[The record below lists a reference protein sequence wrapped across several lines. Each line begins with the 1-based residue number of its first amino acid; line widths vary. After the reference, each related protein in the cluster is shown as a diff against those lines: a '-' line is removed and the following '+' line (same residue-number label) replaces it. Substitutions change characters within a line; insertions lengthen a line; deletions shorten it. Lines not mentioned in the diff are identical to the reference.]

1 MLNTHDNPLQPR
13 SERLRVGECMVDVPR
28 REVLP
33 PNANAPDEAPRR
45 ITVKALQVLL
55 ALAAHQG
62 RVVSREALFEWVW
75 PDTMPTDDVLT
86 QAVTQLRKAFGD
98 ERGAPRYLE
107 TISKGGYRLLAPVE
121 WMPSPVP
128 TANVGDATIDA
139 ADDMAHASH
148 PPAPALAGKRTLA
161 PRIAIAALLLVVAV
175 AAFAVLRYVERDAP
189 PAAKAPT
196 NALATAPDAVASIE
210 FKAITSRPGRE
221 NGPNLSPDGAM
232 VAYAETPQ
240 GKRNSAIMVQTTAQ
254 VAPQQLTYPDDKS
267 WDFMPVWSHD
277 GRRLAFIRSSDPD
290 GCQIMLIAASG
301 GEARKAGDCYGDN
314 FHAYDWTPDDSG
326 LLMGGTRLPG
336 DTKAPLRLLDLS
348 TGQWRALDYPISDG
362 DIDVNP
368 HYSPDGKSLV
378 FRRAISL
385 SDLWMMPAAGGTPK
399 RLTRLRGDIRGWDWL
414 PDGSGLVFTLIGS
427 EHGMYRY
434 DMKTAAVTPLGIMAM
449 ALLPDVAARSPAM
462 VFEIDQLR
470 TGIFRYDFAG
480 DGGPAT
486 RSEQLFAS
494 SGGDLLPAVS
504 PDGSMLA
511 FVSDRS
517 TQPQLWI
524 GAIGRPD
531 TLRPIEGMMPVVRH
545 LPVWAADGRRLLM
558 IALVDGRQEL
568 REIEVGSDV
577 SRRLPVPAETP
588 VYAAYTDAPERMLVG
603 SDGGEGRLR
612 LTLYDTSAPTWREL
626 ASIDDVALAK
636 FDPERKRVYFTR
648 ASRPGL
654 WSSDAG
660 LQNVALVEASRPYP
674 MNYRNWAIGDGEA
687 YLLSRTANC
696 ALAWLKLPNPDKD
709 DGICLDK
716 SRGTTTGAP
725 GVNASGGSVYLA
737 MPVSDN
743 VDIGWAMLPDV
754 GGRSG
759 R

>member
-13 SERLRVGECMVDVPR
+13 SERLRVGECVIDVPR
-28 REVLP
+28 REVMV
-33 PNANAPDEAPRR
+33 PNADAPRR
-45 ITVKALQVLL
+45 ITVKALHVLL

-86 QAVTQLRKAFGD
+86 QAITQLRKVFGD
-98 ERGAPRYLE
+98 ERDAPRYLE
-107 TISKGGYRLLAPVE
+107 TISKGGYRLLATVE
-121 WMPSPVP
+121 WMPSPASPSTDADV
-128 TANVGDATIDA
+128 ALAAADATHA
-139 ADDMAHASH
+139 AGA
-148 PPAPALAGKRTLA
+148 PAPRRRAA
-161 PRIAIAALLLVVAV
+161 AIGAVLGVLLLVVAM
-175 AAFAVLRYVERDAP
+175 ALYAVYRNADRRDDP
-189 PAAKAPT
+189 SAAKA
-196 NALATAPDAVASIE
+196 TAPAAAPGVVAPLE

-221 NGPNLSPDGAM
+221 HSPNLSPDGAM
-232 VAYAETPQ
+232 VAYVETPQ
-240 GKRNSAIMVQTTAQ
+240 GKPNSAIMVQTTAQ
-254 VAPQQLTYPDDKS
+254 VTPRQLTHPDDSS
-267 WDFMPVWSHD
+267 WDFLPVWSHD
-277 GRRLAFIRSSDPD
+277 GRRLAFVRTAEPD

-301 GEARKAGDCYGDN
+301 GEARKAGDCYGGN
-314 FHAYDWTPDDSG
+314 FHTYDWTPDDSG
-326 LLMGGTRLPG
+326 LLMGGTRLSS
-336 DTKAPLRLLDLS
+336 DTESPLRLLDLS

-399 RLTRLRGDIRGWDWL
+399 RLTQLRGDIRGWDWL

-427 EHGMYRY
+427 EDWLYRY
-434 DMKTAAVTPLGIMAM
+434 DMKTAAVTPLGIMAP
-449 ALLPDVAARSPAM
+449 ALMPDIAARSPAM
-462 VFEIDQLR
+462 VFEIDQMR

-480 DGGPAT
+480 DDGPAT

-494 SGGDLLPAVS
+494 SGSDLLPAVS

-517 TQPQLWI
+517 AQPLLWI
-524 GAIGRPD
+524 GVIGRPD
-531 TLRPIEGMMPVVRH
+531 TLRPIEGPMPVIRH
-545 LPVWAADGRRLLM
+545 LPVWSADGRRLLM
-558 IALVDGRQEL
+558 IAVVDGRQEL
-568 REIEVGSDV
+568 REIEIGSDV

-588 VYAAYTDAPERMLVG
+588 VYAAYTDVPGRMLVG
-603 SDGGEGRLR
+603 NDGGEGRLR
-612 LTLYDTSAPTWREL
+612 LALYDTSQPAWREL

-636 FDPERKRVYFTR
+636 FDPQRKRVYFTR

-660 LQNVALVEASRPYP
+660 LQNVALVEASQPYP
-674 MNYRNWAIGDGEA
+674 MNYRNWAIGDGDV
-687 YLLSRTANC
+687 YLLARTASC
-696 ALAWLKLPNPDKD
+696 ATGWSRLPKSDRGD
-709 DGICLDK
+709 AVCLDK
-716 SRGTTTGAP
+716 SRSTATGMP
-725 GVNASGGSVYLA
+725 GLGPSGRAVYLA

-743 VDIGWAMLPDV
+743 VDIGWAMLPTV

>member
-1 MLNTHDNPLQPR
+1 MLNMHDNPMLPR
-13 SERLRVGECMVDVPR
+13 TDRLRVGECVVDVPR
-28 REVLP
+28 REVTA
-33 PNANAPDEAPRR
+33 PNADAPRR
-45 ITVKALQVLL
+45 ITVKALHVLL

-86 QAVTQLRKAFGD
+86 QAITQLRKVFGD
-98 ERGAPRYLE
+98 ERDAPRYLE
-107 TISKGGYRLLAPVE
+107 TISKGGYRLLAEVE
-121 WMPSPVP
+121 WMPSSGSPS
-128 TANVGDATIDA
+128 GDAGEVAIETGDA
-139 ADDMAHASH
+139 AHAAGA
-148 PPAPALAGKRTLA
+148 PPR
-161 PRIAIAALLLVVAV
+161 RRSVAIGAVLGVLLLVAAMALYAV
-175 AAFAVLRYVERDAP
+175 YRNAERDDPSAAQTTT
-189 PAAKAPT
+189 PAAAPEIVT
-196 NALATAPDAVASIE
+196 PLE

-221 NGPNLSPDGAM
+221 NSPNLSPDGAM
-232 VAYAETPQ
+232 VAYVETPE

-254 VAPQQLTYPDDKS
+254 VTPRQLTHPDDGS
-267 WDFMPVWSHD
+267 WDFLPVWSRD
-277 GRRLAFIRSSDPD
+277 GRRLAFVRASEPD

-301 GEARKAGDCYGDN
+301 GEARKAGDCYGGN
-314 FHAYDWTPDDSG
+314 FYSYDWTPDDSG
-326 LLMGGTRLPG
+326 LLMGGTRTAT

-368 HYSPDGKSLV
+368 HYSPDGKWLA

-427 EHGMYRY
+427 EHGLYRY
-434 DMKTAAVTPLGIMAM
+434 DMKTAAVTPLGIMAP

-462 VFEIDQLR
+462 VFEIDQSR
-470 TGIFRYDFAG
+470 TGIFRYDLAA
-480 DGGPAT
+480 DGGPVT

-494 SGGDLLPAVS
+494 SGGDLMPAVS

-511 FVSDRS
+511 FASDRS
-517 TQPQLWI
+517 TQAQLWI
-524 GAIGRPD
+524 GVIGRPE
-531 TLRPIEGMMPVVRH
+531 TLRPIEGLMPVMRH
-545 LPVWAADGRRLLM
+545 LPVWSADGRRLL
-558 IALVDGRQEL
+558 AVAVVDGRQEL
-568 REIEVGSDV
+568 REVEVGSDV

-588 VYAAYTDAPERMLVG
+588 VYAAYTDAPDRMLVG
-603 SDGGEGRLR
+603 NDGGEGRLR
-612 LTLYDTSAPTWREL
+612 LALYDTSQPAWREL

-636 FDPERKRVYFTR
+636 FDPQRKRVYFTR

-660 LQNVALVEASRPYP
+660 LQNVALVEASQPYP

-687 YLLSRTANC
+687 YLLARSANC
-696 ALAWLKLPNPDKD
+696 AMGWSRLPKQDKAD
-709 DGICLDK
+709 AICLDK
-716 SRGTTTGAP
+716 NRGTMTGMPGLAP
-725 GVNASGGSVYLA
+725 SGRSVYLA

-743 VDIGWAMLPDV
+743 VDIGWAMLPAA
-754 GGRSG
+754 GSG
-759 R
+759 SGAVARGP

>member
-1 MLNTHDNPLQPR
+1 MLNTHDNPMQPR

-28 REVLP
+28 REVMP
-33 PNANAPDEAPRR
+33 PNADAPRR

-121 WMPSPVP
+121 WMASPALP
-128 TANVGDATIDA
+128 AANADDAMADA
-139 ADDMAHASH
+139 ADAVPANDA
-148 PPAPALAGKRTLA
+148 PAPVRRRTLA
-161 PRIAIAALLLVVAV
+161 PRVAIAALLLAV

-189 PAAKAPT
+189 PAAKA
-196 NALATAPDAVASIE
+196 ATVAPASAPDAVASLE

-221 NGPNLSPDGAM
+221 NSPNLSPDGAM

-254 VAPQQLTYPDDKS
+254 VTPRQLTHPDDSS
-267 WDFMPVWSHD
+267 WDFLPVWSHD
-277 GRRLAFIRSSDPD
+277 GRRLAFVRSSDLD

-301 GEARKAGDCYGDN
+301 GEARKAGDCYGGN
-314 FHAYDWTPDDSG
+314 FNAYDWTPDDSG
-326 LLMGGTRLPG
+326 LLMGGTRLSG

-385 SDLWMMPAAGGTPK
+385 SDLWMMPAAGGTLK

-434 DMKTAAVTPLGIMAM
+434 DMKTADLTPLGIMAM

-480 DGGPAT
+480 DGGLAT

-545 LPVWAADGRRLLM
+545 LPVWSADGRRLLV

-568 REIEVGSDV
+568 REVEVGSDV

-588 VYAAYTDAPERMLVG
+588 VYAAYTDTPERMLVG

-612 LTLYDTSAPTWREL
+612 LTLYDTSASTWREL

-660 LQNVALVEASRPYP
+660 LQNVTLVASRPYP
-674 MNYRNWAIGDGEA
+674 MNYRNWAIGDSDI
-687 YLLSRTANC
+687 YLVSRTANC
-696 ALAWLKLPNPDKD
+696 ALTWSRLPEPDKD

-743 VDIGWAMLPDV
+743 VDIGWAMLPDAD
-754 GGRSG
+754 GRS